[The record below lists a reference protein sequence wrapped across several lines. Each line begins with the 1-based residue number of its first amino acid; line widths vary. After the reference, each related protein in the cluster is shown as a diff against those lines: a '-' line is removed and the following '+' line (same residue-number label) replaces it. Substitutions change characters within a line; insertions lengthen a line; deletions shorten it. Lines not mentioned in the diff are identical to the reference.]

1 MRLSPSSQFELPVY
15 NFSAKR
21 ITRFLLSI
29 IALLIFFNLAER
41 VIVYWLNA
49 NYNTQLISHYFNF
62 DQESNFPSLYSALS
76 LGFCSYLLA
85 IISVVKKA
93 QKARYAKHWKTLS
106 LIFLF
111 LALDEAC
118 SIHELLIPVLRG
130 AMNAKGILY
139 FTWVVPAFFLLII
152 FLIVFRNFI
161 KNLPA
166 KTKTLF
172 ILAGTIYVAG
182 ALGME
187 LVGGYIADNIG
198 YTTIYG
204 LASTIEELL
213 EMFGIVIFING
224 LLSYIQSQLRELHIS
239 LSFDSLSNK
248 TVQRRSQQP
257 S

>member
-1 MRLSPSSQFELPVY
+1 MRLSRLPEQFELPVY

-21 ITRFLLSI
+21 ITKFLLSI
-29 IALLIFFNLAER
+29 IAWLIFFNLVER

-62 DQESNFPSLYSALS
+62 DRESNFPSLYSALS

-85 IISVVKKA
+85 IIFIIKKDR
-93 QKARYAKHWKTLS
+93 KARYVKHWKTLS

-118 SIHELLIPVLRG
+118 SMHELLIPILRG
-130 AMNAKGILY
+130 AINAKGILY
-139 FTWVVPAFFLLII
+139 FTWVVPAFFLLIL

-166 KTKTLF
+166 KTRTLF
-172 ILAGTIYVAG
+172 ILAGTIYVTG

-187 LVGGYIADNIG
+187 LVGGYIADTIG
-198 YTTIYG
+198 YNTIYG

-224 LLSYIQSQLRELHIS
+224 LLSYIQSQLSELHFS
-239 LSFDSLSNK
+239 LSFNSPSNK
-248 TVQRRSQQP
+248 ILPR
-257 S
+257 